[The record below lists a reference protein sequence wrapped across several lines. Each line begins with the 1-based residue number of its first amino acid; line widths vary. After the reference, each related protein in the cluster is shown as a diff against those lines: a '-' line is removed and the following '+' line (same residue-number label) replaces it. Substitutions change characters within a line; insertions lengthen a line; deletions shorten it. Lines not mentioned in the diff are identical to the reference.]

1 MEYEEKRIGLNPIPS
16 DLLEYL
22 NEAQLYTYHRMTTL
36 GWRIK
41 FIRRPM
47 HQSPVCC
54 MTDSNEIT
62 LALIEGNGFLNTQ
75 PDIPLRS
82 DEKSRKS

>member
-1 MEYEEKRIGLNPIPS
+1 MDHEEKRIGTKPVP
-16 DLLEYL
+16 DEPLEYL
-22 NEAQLYTYHRMTTL
+22 NEAQRFTYHRMKAS

-47 HQSPVCC
+47 YQNPVCV
-54 MTDSNEIT
+54 MTDPDDST
-62 LALIEGNGFLNTQ
+62 LAVIERNGFLNRH

-82 DEKSRKS
+82 DEGW